1 MGITEGGMFGPHKGK
16 VGNLVYYQRKGK
28 NVVRLVGQITKAPT
42 ERQLISRQEM
52 SVANRF
58 CKSIL
63 PFARY
68 GFAQQIVG
76 TDLSQYN
83 VAMSNTKLNALK
95 GQYPDII
102 VDYEKVQL
110 SSGPLLQA
118 NALTSV
124 IVPEGLKFTWHAG
137 PELQWPDNTDQ
148 AMLLVYFPELNK
160 TVYQL
165 FGGLRSAGTDVL
177 PISAPMLQG
186 YFEAYIAFISADR
199 TQVSDSVYA
208 GSFNKPANP

>member
-1 MGITEGGMFGPHKGK
+1 MGTTEGGMFGPHKGK

-28 NVVRLVGQITKAPT
+28 NVVRVVGQITKAPT
-42 ERQLISRQEM
+42 LNQLISRQEM
-52 SVANRF
+52 SVSNKF

-63 PFARY
+63 PFAKY

-76 TDLSQYN
+76 TDLSEYN
-83 VAMSNTKLNALK
+83 VALSYTKKNALK
-95 GQYPDII
+95 GEYPELS
-102 VDYEKVQL
+102 VDYEQVLL
-110 SSGPLLQA
+110 SAGPLLRA
-118 NALTSV
+118 DALTTV

-165 FGGLRSAGTDVL
+165 FGAVRSAGTDVL
-177 PISAPMLQG
+177 PISAPMLEG

-199 TQVSDSVYA
+199 KRVSDSVYA
-208 GSFNKPANP
+208 GSFNKPLHP